1 MGDGSLAP
9 VEPQSFRAG
18 SGESVELTVNLRLP
32 FDARPGSLSDLMLTV
47 TDESSGGFNSASQQI
62 TVRRE

>member
-32 FDARPGSLSDLMLTV
+32 FAARPGSLSELMLTV
-47 TDESSGGFNSASQQI
+47 TDEQSGGFNSASQQI